1 MRTTIICYYL
11 KHNSTTE
18 PSGLIS
24 HQWLCWGSTDPE
36 PRRSARWGE
45 STGLTV
51 KFSAHPQARRYLSCL
66 SLKKTKH
73 EKTISFIWSTFINV
87 LYIKMQA
94 RNRKIP
100 EIKDKI
106 QQPFLHFHS
115 CIVPAFILQYLINS
129 STNISLL
136 QIYWYPCT
144 INAGR
149 WLKRDCSTET
159 SFLK

>member
-100 EIKDKI
+100 EIKYNSL
-106 QQPFLHFHS
+106 F
-115 CIVPAFILQYLINS
+115 CTFIHALYQHLFCNTWLIHPP
-129 STNISLL
+129 TLAYCRYTGIHVQFML
-136 QIYWYPCT
+136 
-144 INAGR
+144 
-149 WLKRDCSTET
+149 DDD
-159 SFLK
+159 